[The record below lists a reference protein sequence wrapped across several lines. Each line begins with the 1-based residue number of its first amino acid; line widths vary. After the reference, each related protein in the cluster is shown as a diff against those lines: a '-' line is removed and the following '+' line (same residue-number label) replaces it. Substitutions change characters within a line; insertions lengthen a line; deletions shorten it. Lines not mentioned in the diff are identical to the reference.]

1 MSNMM
6 NGGINLGNSTQ
17 SMRTYGQPMDMG
29 GGYVNR
35 TNMVGN
41 SGYPYY
47 GAVQQQQTAASY
59 PMIIGKFVDSETDI
73 APVEVPND
81 GKNVGIFVQR
91 DAQRIYMKQV
101 GGDGLIHGYTYVLEQ
116 QTPAAEPEGPT
127 INDILND
134 ISNRL
139 DGIEKS
145 LAKQRKPYNPNY
157 KRNNYRP
164 NQEGKNNE

>member
-17 SMRTYGQPMDMG
+17 PMRTYGQPMDTG
-29 GGYVNR
+29 SGYVNR
-35 TNMVGN
+35 TNTVG

-47 GAVQQQQTAASY
+47 GAVQQQQVTASY
-59 PMIIGKFVDSETDI
+59 PMIIGKYVDSEMDI

-116 QTPAAEPEGPT
+116 QAPPEPEGPT
-127 INDILND
+127 INDILNN
-134 ISNRL
+134 ILTRL
-139 DGIEKS
+139 DGIDKT
-145 LAKQRKPYNPNY
+145 LMKQRKAYNPNY
-157 KRNNYRP
+157 KKNNYKP
-164 NQEGKNNE
+164 SQEGKNNE